1 MRKLIWALAMLM
13 LPYTARA
20 QEKEQ
25 EVASSIERVTV
36 FLDGAQVTRTAEAQV
51 AAGPA
56 TLVFSGLTA
65 TLDPQSIQL
74 NAEGALT
81 VLAVTHRLD
90 FFQES
95 ETPEVVQTLQA
106 QRQVVQDSLKLQNA
120 LLEVYNQEEQMLLAN
135 RDLGGTETG
144 LDAATLEAAVQ
155 FFRTR
160 LADVKREQLAT
171 QREIQRLRTRI
182 QAIDNQIRE
191 LRSGPRE
198 TTSQVLVSVT
208 AQQATRGTFTLSY
221 VTRQAGWTP
230 AYDIRADD
238 LSQPIAVAYKANV
251 YQSSGEDW
259 DTVRLTLS
267 TGNPSL
273 SNIAPELYPWRLGFS
288 QPQAARFQRTRSK
301 QSGNRSRVIA
311 GDYVR
316 SPLTIRGQVLD
327 ADTGDGLPGANVVIS
342 GTNIGVATDTDGYY
356 FLPNVPSSATQ
367 LEVNYVG
374 YEPITSPLRSNRID
388 FLLAQALYDLDE
400 IVVVESDV
408 QSLPPGEFAELR
420 AQASSV
426 TVDQVVNATTV
437 EFQIA
442 QPYTIPSDGQ
452 AKTVAVGAY
461 DIPAT
466 YEHYSVPK
474 LDPAAFLTARIT
486 GWGAYNLISGEANLF
501 LEGTYVGTSYLDAT
515 NTSDTLVVSLGRD
528 PGVVVK
534 RTKQR
539 EFSRERLIGNR
550 QTATRGFDI
559 EIRNT
564 KRQNILLVLDD
575 QAPVSTDDDI
585 DIDVDV
591 DKDEATFDEETGR
604 LRWRLRIGPETT
616 ETVAFT
622 YSVRYPKNRRVVLE

>member
-1 MRKLIWALAMLM
+1 MRKLILALAL
-13 LPYTARA
+13 LTVPYAAQA
-20 QEKEQ
+20 QENER
-25 EVASSIERVTV
+25 EVASAIERVTV

-51 AAGPA
+51 AAGPT

-74 NAEGALT
+74 NAEGAFT

-95 ETPEVVQTLQA
+95 ETPEAVLVLQA
-106 QRQVVQDSLKLQNA
+106 RREAVQDSLNLQNA

-135 RDLGGTETG
+135 RDLGGTQTG

-155 FFRTR
+155 FFRSR
-160 LADVKREQLAT
+160 LADIKREQLTT
-171 QREIQRLRTRI
+171 QLEIRRLRTRI

-208 AQQATRGTFTLSY
+208 APQATRGTFALSY

-230 AYDIRADD
+230 AYDIRAED

-259 DTVRLTLS
+259 DTIRLTLS

-273 SNIAPELYPWRLGFS
+273 SNTAPELNPWRLGFFRPVVRMRE
-288 QPQAARFQRTRSK
+288 QAEAEPQVASDAMMESAQ
-301 QSGNRSRVIA
+301 A
-311 GDYVR
+311 VR
-316 SPLTIRGQVLD
+316 S
-327 ADTGDGLPGANVVIS
+327 AAGLPA
-342 GTNIGVATDTDGYY
+342 A
-356 FLPNVPSSATQ
+356 AA
-367 LEVNYVG
+367 
-374 YEPITSPLRSNRID
+374 PI
-388 FLLAQALYDLDE
+388 
-400 IVVVESDV
+400 
-408 QSLPPGEFAELR
+408 
-420 AQASSV
+420 
-426 TVDQVVNATTV
+426 VDQVVNATTV

-486 GWGAYNLISGEANLF
+486 DWGTYNLISGEANLF
-501 LEGTYVGTSYLDAT
+501 LEGTYVGTSFLDAT

-550 QTATRGFDI
+550 QTATRGF
-559 EIRNT
+559 EVEVRNT

-575 QAPVSTDDDI
+575 QVPVSTDDDI
-585 DIDVDV
+585 DIDVDF
-591 DKDEATFDEETGR
+591 DKDEATFDEEPGR
-604 LRWRLRIGPETT
+604 LRWRLRIGPDTT
-616 ETVAFT
+616 KTVAFT